1 MPPMSVFITFEG
13 IEGCGKTTQ
22 VGKASDYLKKKGIPF
37 LCTVEPGGTGVGEEL
52 RNILLNK
59 VSLRIHQMTELFLFA
74 ADRIQHVEEVI
85 LPALRSGTVV
95 LCDRFADATVAYQGY
110 GRELDIDVVRAVN
123 RWASGSATPD
133 MTILIDLPVEVGLE
147 RAKNRSVRLETPD
160 DRFERERVEF
170 HRRVR
175 AGYLRLAGE
184 EPDRFRLIDGTRGVD
199 VIHEEIRGHI
209 ARLLAR

>member
-1 MPPMSVFITFEG
+1 MSVFIAFEG

-22 VGKASDYLKKKGIPF
+22 VGKAADYLTKRGIPF

-184 EPDRFRLIDGTRGVD
+184 EPDRFRLIDGTRGID
-199 VIHEEIRGHI
+199 AIHEEIRGHI